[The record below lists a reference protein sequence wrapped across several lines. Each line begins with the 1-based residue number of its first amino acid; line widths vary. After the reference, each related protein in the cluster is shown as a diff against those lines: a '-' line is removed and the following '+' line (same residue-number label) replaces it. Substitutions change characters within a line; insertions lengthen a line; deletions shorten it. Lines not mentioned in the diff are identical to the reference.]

1 MTAEEKQFT
10 EAGALATY
18 VNALITGGATAVQ
31 VIPLMNK
38 SWYLIIYS

>member
-18 VNALITGGATAVQ
+18 IQALITGGATQIQ
-31 VIPLMNK
+31 VIPTVK
-38 SWYLIIYS
+38 TWYCIIYS

>member
-10 EAGALATY
+10 EAGALADY
-18 VNALITGGATAVQ
+18 INGLIGGGATVIQ
-31 VIPLMNK
+31 VVPTVK

>member
-18 VNALITGGATAVQ
+18 VQSLITAGATSVQ
-31 VIPLMNK
+31 VVPTVK
-38 SWYLIIYS
+38 TWYLIIYN